1 MNINTSSSNN
11 FSVDAPDAH
20 VLPSQPVLMASS
32 DSNNSTESAV
42 LKMQAAEK
50 EFDAYASQ
58 YEAALN
64 EGLSVSGE
72 APEYFARK
80 RVEWTAQVLDCLLYT
95 SPSPRDATLSRMPSS
110 A

>member
-1 MNINTSSSNN
+1 
-11 FSVDAPDAH
+11 
-20 VLPSQPVLMASS
+20 MASS

-42 LKMQAAEK
+42 LKVQAAEK

-72 APEYFARK
+72 APEY
-80 RVEWTAQVLDCLLYT
+80 
-95 SPSPRDATLSRMPSS
+95 LSLIHI
-110 A
+110 